1 MTIVSAHRRCWFK
14 SEHVTSISI
23 VSPSTR
29 FATLSQTGL
38 KGIDRVRTDNSVDP
52 EVPLGDSVGNAVS
65 DVVERRAAEARMAC
79 SMESMRTYIAPIW
92 RASSRAILV
101 HATRGSPAK
110 YSQHFLIMELQHNDL
125 GGWAYPQGCPQVPV
139 PVTPTASTC

>member
-1 MTIVSAHRRCWFK
+1 VTIVSAHRRCWFK

-65 DVVERRAAEARMAC
+65 DVVERWAC
-79 SMESMRTYIAPIW
+79 DCG
-92 RASSRAILV
+92 SSNGLFYSIDADV
-101 HATRGSPAK
+101 HRPYLACQFSGDPRLSNPWQPG
-110 YSQHFLIMELQHNDL
+110 
-125 GGWAYPQGCPQVPV
+125 
-139 PVTPTASTC
+139 

>member
-1 MTIVSAHRRCWFK
+1 MTLVLTHRRCWFK

-38 KGIDRVRTDNSVDP
+38 KRIDRVRTDNSVDP

-65 DVVERRAAEARMAC
+65 DVVERWAC
-79 SMESMRTYIAPIW
+79 DCG
-92 RASSRAILV
+92 SSSGLFYGIDADV
-101 HATRGSPAK
+101 HRPYLAGQFTGDPR
-110 YSQHFLIMELQHNDL
+110 L
-125 GGWAYPQGCPQVPV
+125 
-139 PVTPTASTC
+139 

>member
-1 MTIVSAHRRCWFK
+1 VTIVSAHRRCWFK

-52 EVPLGDSVGNAVS
+52 GVPLGDSGGNAVS
-65 DVVERRAAEARMAC
+65 DVVERRACDCR
-79 SMESMRTYIAPIW
+79 
-92 RASSRAILV
+92 SSNSLFDGIDADIRCPYLAGQFS
-101 HATRGSPAK
+101 GS
-110 YSQHFLIMELQHNDL
+110 SSIE
-125 GGWAYPQGCPQVPV
+125 PV
-139 PVTPTASTC
+139 AAG